1 MIYQVWGVF
10 ILSAFYGSYF
20 AKMAVQKKKGIR
32 TDQIGEG
39 KTGFVK
45 AIEVAMK
52 IATYLVVAIEL
63 VSLALGTT
71 AFPGGIRLAGAIVAS
86 LGVAVFIAAA
96 VTMRDSWRA
105 GVSPTDETAL
115 ITTGIYRYSRN
126 PAFLG
131 FDMVYIGFVLMFFN
145 GALLAASAFAA
156 LMLHLQIVN
165 GEEDFLIC
173 TFGEEYLAYRKKVRR
188 YIGRR

>member
-1 MIYQVWGVF
+1 MIYQIWGIF
-10 ILSAFYGSYF
+10 ILSELYGIYF
-20 AKMAVQKKKGIR
+20 AKMAAQRKRGIR

-52 IATYLVVAIEL
+52 IATYLVVAVEL

-71 AFPGGIRLAGAIVAS
+71 AFPDGIRLAGAIVAS
-86 LGVAVFIAAA
+86 VGVAVFIAAA

-115 ITTGIYRYSRN
+115 ITVGIYRYSRN

-165 GEEDFLIC
+165 VEEDFLIC
-173 TFGEEYLAYRKKVRR
+173 AFGEEYLAYRKKVCR